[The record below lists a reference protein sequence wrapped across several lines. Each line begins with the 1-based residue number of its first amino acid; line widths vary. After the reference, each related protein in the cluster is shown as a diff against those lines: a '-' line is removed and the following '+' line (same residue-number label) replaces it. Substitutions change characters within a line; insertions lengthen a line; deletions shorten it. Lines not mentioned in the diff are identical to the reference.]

1 MYQCDSITWVTL
13 TYSRFYIL
21 TVLKLI
27 RCSFE
32 VAHYCCP
39 NEREHAFHISG
50 EIKEN
55 MWSVTRANKQDFGNS
70 RGVPVFVLAYIS
82 PLDSSGS
89 CCEAGDGAPQ
99 TALSHGNA
107 LQTRLHAEPV
117 SGAPLVCSL
126 TVHLRVHYICG
137 SDHRSGPGLR
147 QTQCCGC
154 AFTSTSLCGS
164 ACRPTADP
172 QIIIAIKYCFPNK
185 IISLPLILCQ
195 SLFLHTSGHC
205 IPQTALTQDTK
216 SSMAKNTPCSSDE
229 TEMYELTIG
238 ASCLN

>member
-27 RCSFE
+27 RCSFKA
-32 VAHYCCP
+32 AHYCCP

-50 EIKEN
+50 EIKKN
-55 MWSVTRANKQDFGNS
+55 MWSVTPANKQDFGNS
-70 RGVPVFVLAYIS
+70 RGVPAFVLAYNS

-107 LQTRLHAEPV
+107 LQTRLHAKPV
-117 SGAPLVCSL
+117 SGAPLFCSL

-137 SDHRSGPGLR
+137 SDHRSGHGLR
-147 QTQCCGC
+147 QIQCCGC

-164 ACRPTADP
+164 ACRPAAEP
-172 QIIIAIKYCFPNK
+172 QIIITIKYCFPNK
-185 IISLPLILCQ
+185 MISLPLILCQ
-195 SLFLHTSGHC
+195 SLFLHTLGIVSHRLLSLRTQNQAWLK
-205 IPQTALTQDTK
+205 IPSVLLMRRK
-216 SSMAKNTPCSSDE
+216 CMN
-229 TEMYELTIG
+229 
-238 ASCLN
+238 